1 MRLGWIGLGNMG
13 TPMAMNLLKAGF
25 ELTVWNRNKEKENR
39 LIEAGA
45 NSAKSPKELMVSCD
59 VIFTMLS
66 DDEAVNE
73 IFHGEFGLLS
83 GHNPGKLIID
93 MSTVSPH
100 TSRALSESCNKQRIG
115 FLEAPVSGSVKPA
128 QDGTLIILVG
138 GTAENYNKAKPFFD
152 VLGKLSIHVGGAGV
166 GSSAKLAINY
176 LLGLNLQGL
185 AETILFAE
193 NNGVSKAD
201 MLTIVNEGAC
211 GNAITKIKSESI
223 LTNSYPAAFALK
235 HLVKDLRLAKE
246 AGLATPLIE
255 PLFDTFQK
263 AQNLGYGEEDVM
275 AIIKVL

>member
-100 TSRALSESCNKQRIG
+100 TSRALSESCNKQKID

-128 QDGTLIILVG
+128 KDGTLIILVG